1 MNFRAIPALDA
12 YDMLQPKNSD
22 QWILGWKRH
31 WTGYRIRHGA
41 DLNGRARLGVLDTHL
56 AV

>member
-22 QWILGWKRH
+22 QWILGWKCH
-31 WTGYRIRHGA
+31 WT
-41 DLNGRARLGVLDTHL
+41 DTEF
-56 AV
+56 VTEQI